1 MLPRDESGVDSERME
16 RALAFLRMGSAL
28 QGLPA
33 DRHRAIEQRLDEQPR
48 RPERPRLLVPALAAL
63 GILLFTGTAVALV
76 GGHLESLPLVGGL
89 FAREEPNGSP
99 SKSTRGRHKTM
110 RADVDSTAAASDR
123 ATVPEELSPVGA
135 REIALAPAAAPDKAV
150 ENLAPAPERPARVS
164 STPPVSRS
172 AATGRSKPAAPPE
185 TQLLPSTIAE
195 ESRSFA
201 VVLEIWHHQHDARR
215 ALAALDAHER
225 RFPGGEMSLEIRITR
240 AELFLTLGEQ
250 QKALAELDP
259 LALVDVPHARELHV
273 VRGELRIKAS
283 RCDDGKADLLG
294 IAAGSDAL
302 ARRAAQALSDCR

>member
-1 MLPRDESGVDSERME
+1 
-16 RALAFLRMGSAL
+16 
-28 QGLPA
+28 
-33 DRHRAIEQRLDEQPR
+33 
-48 RPERPRLLVPALAAL
+48 
-63 GILLFTGTAVALV
+63 
-76 GGHLESLPLVGGL
+76 
-89 FAREEPNGSP
+89 
-99 SKSTRGRHKTM
+99 M

-123 ATVPEELSPVGA
+123 ATAPEVPPAGA
-135 REIALAPAAAPDKAV
+135 STIALPPATAPDKAV

-172 AATGRSKPAAPPE
+172 AATGRAKPAAAME

-259 LALVDVPHARELHV
+259 LALVDVPHARELRV
-273 VRGELRIKAS
+273 VRGELRIKAG

-294 IAAGSDAL
+294 IAPGSDAL